1 MKMELVKGVNLHFLQ
16 SKKFKTNKIK
26 VRFSSPLDENTV
38 AARVLVA
45 CMMETANQKYPTSQ
59 LFREKLASLYGVELS
74 TSVSKRGRV
83 HYVDLNISFVRD
95 DFLSKKNVL
104 TDEVLDIIETIFFSP
119 LVVEDHFDSDT
130 FDVEKKNTI
139 SDLESEI
146 EEPYYYYAHGQLNQ
160 LFFEDETIG
169 MSRLGKVDL
178 VRQETAQSSLS
189 QFHQMLQ
196 LDNIDFFFIGDFNE
210 VAIVDRV
217 NQFEFKPRDNNL
229 SVTYQQPFTNVVREK
244 LEQKQNQQSILEL
257 GYHFST
263 QYGESLHIPLVVLN
277 GMLGAFS
284 HSRLFQ
290 IIREKEGLA
299 YTISSHF
306 DIFTGFMRVFAG
318 IDKESRTKVMTL
330 IMRQLNDLKR
340 GKFTE
345 SELQLTKEMLVNT
358 TLLAQDRQNTLIE
371 REYLKTILGTK
382 VLSLEEWLE
391 SIDKVSREEII
402 EVAKT
407 INLQSVYFME
417 GK

>member
-104 TDEVLDIIETIFFSP
+104 IDEVLDIIEMIFFSP

-130 FDVEKKNTI
+130 FEVEKKNTI

-146 EEPYYYYAHGQLNQ
+146 EEPYYYAHGQLNQ

-178 VRQETAQSSLS
+178 VRQETAQSSLE

-217 NQFEFKPRDNNL
+217 NQLEFKPRDNHL
-229 SVTYQQPFTNVVREK
+229 SVNYQQPFTNVVREK

-290 IIREKEGLA
+290 VIREKEGLA

-371 REYLKTILGTK
+371 REYLKKILGIK

-391 SIDKVSREEII
+391 AINKVSKEEII
-402 EVAKT
+402 ETAKT

>member
-1 MKMELVKGVNLHFLQ
+1 MELVKGVNLHFLQ

-38 AARVLVA
+38 AARVLAA

-104 TDEVLDIIETIFFSP
+104 TDEVLDIIETIFFLP

-146 EEPYYYYAHGQLNQ
+146 EEPYYYAHGQLNQ

-189 QFHQMLQ
+189 QFHQMLHF
-196 LDNIDFFFIGDFNE
+196 DNIDFFFIGDFNE

-217 NQFEFKPRDNNL
+217 NQLEFKPRDNHL
-229 SVTYQQPFTNVVREK
+229 SVNYQQPFTNVVREK

-290 IIREKEGLA
+290 VIREKEGLA

-318 IDKESRTKVMTL
+318 IDKGSRTKVMTL
-330 IMRQLNDLKR
+330 IMKQLNDLKR

-345 SELQLTKEMLVNT
+345 SELQLTKEMLINT

-371 REYLKTILGTK
+371 REYLKTMLGKK

-391 SIDKVSREEII
+391 SINKVSKEEII
-402 EVAKT
+402 ETAKT

>member
-1 MKMELVKGVNLHFLQ
+1 MELVKGVNLHFLQ

-26 VRFSSPLDENTV
+26 VRFSSSLDENTV

-130 FDVEKKNTI
+130 FDVEKKITI

-146 EEPYYYYAHGQLNQ
+146 EEPYYYAHGQLNQ

-178 VRQETAQSSLS
+178 ARQETAQSSLE

-229 SVTYQQPFTNVVREK
+229 SVNYQQPFTNVVREK

>member
-1 MKMELVKGVNLHFLQ
+1 MELVKGVNLHFLQ

-104 TDEVLDIIETIFFSP
+104 TDEVLDIIEIIFFSP
-119 LVVEDHFDSDT
+119 LVVADYFDSDT
-130 FDVEKKNTI
+130 FEVEKKNTI

-146 EEPYYYYAHGQLNQ
+146 EEPYYYAHGQLNQ

-178 VRQETAQSSLS
+178 VRQETAQTSLS
-189 QFHQMLQ
+189 QFHQMLHF
-196 LDNIDFFFIGDFNE
+196 DNIDFFFIGDFNE

-217 NQFEFKPRDNNL
+217 NSFEFKPRDNHL
-229 SVTYQQPFTNVVREK
+229 SVNYQQPFTNVVREK
-244 LEQKQNQQSILEL
+244 LEQKHNQQSILEL

-263 QYGESLHIPLVVLN
+263 QYGDSLHIPLVVLN

-290 IIREKEGLA
+290 TIREEEGLA

-340 GKFTE
+340 GKFTD
-345 SELQLTKEMLVNT
+345 SELRLTKEMLVNT

-391 SIDKVSREEII
+391 SINKVSREDII
-402 EVAKT
+402 ETAKT

>member
-26 VRFSSPLDENTV
+26 VRFSSPLDENIV

-146 EEPYYYYAHGQLNQ
+146 EEPYYYAHGQLNQ

-178 VRQETAQSSLS
+178 ARQETAQSSLE

>member
-1 MKMELVKGVNLHFLQ
+1 MELVKGVNLHFLQ

-26 VRFSSPLDENTV
+26 VRFSSLLDENTV
-38 AARVLVA
+38 VARVLVA

-104 TDEVLDIIETIFFSP
+104 TYEVLDFIETIFFSP

-146 EEPYYYYAHGQLNQ
+146 EEPYYYAHGQLNQ

-178 VRQETAQSSLS
+178 VRQETAQSSLE

-371 REYLKTILGTK
+371 REYLKTILGKK

>member
-146 EEPYYYYAHGQLNQ
+146 EEPYYYAHGQLNQ

-189 QFHQMLQ
+189 QFHQMLHF
-196 LDNIDFFFIGDFNE
+196 DNIDFFFIGDFNE

-229 SVTYQQPFTNVVREK
+229 SVNYQQPFTNVVREK

-290 IIREKEGLA
+290 VIREKEGLA

-345 SELQLTKEMLVNT
+345 SELQLTKEMLINT

>member
-104 TDEVLDIIETIFFSP
+104 TYEVLDIIETIFFSP
-119 LVVEDHFDSDT
+119 LVVADYFDSDT
-130 FDVEKKNTI
+130 FEVEKKNTI
-139 SDLESEI
+139 FDLESEI
-146 EEPYYYYAHGQLNQ
+146 EEPYYYAHGQLNQ

-178 VRQETAQSSLS
+178 VRQETAQTSLS

-196 LDNIDFFFIGDFNE
+196 FDNIDFFFIGDFNE

-217 NQFEFKPRDNNL
+217 NSFEFKPRDNHL
-229 SVTYQQPFTNVVREK
+229 SVNYQQPFTNVVREK

-290 IIREKEGLA
+290 TIREKEGLA

-340 GKFTE
+340 GKFTD
-345 SELQLTKEMLVNT
+345 SELRLTKEMLVNT

-391 SIDKVSREEII
+391 SINKVSREEII
-402 EVAKT
+402 ETAKT

>member
-26 VRFSSPLDENTV
+26 VRFSSSLDENTV

-146 EEPYYYYAHGQLNQ
+146 EEPYYYAHGQLNQ

-371 REYLKTILGTK
+371 REYLKTILGKK

>member
-38 AARVLVA
+38 AARALVA

-104 TDEVLDIIETIFFSP
+104 TDEVLDIIETIFFLP

-146 EEPYYYYAHGQLNQ
+146 EEPYYYAHGQLNQ

-178 VRQETAQSSLS
+178 VRQETAQSSLE

-229 SVTYQQPFTNVVREK
+229 SVTYQQLFTNVVREK

-371 REYLKTILGTK
+371 REYLKTILGKK
-382 VLSLEEWLE
+382 VLPLEEWLE

>member
-1 MKMELVKGVNLHFLQ
+1 MELVKGVNLHFLQ

-26 VRFSSPLDENTV
+26 VRFSSLLDENTV

-119 LVVEDHFDSDT
+119 LVVEDHFDNDT

-146 EEPYYYYAHGQLNQ
+146 EEPYYYAHGQLNQ

-178 VRQETAQSSLS
+178 VRQETAQSSLE

-196 LDNIDFFFIGDFNE
+196 LDNIDFFFIGNFNE

-217 NQFEFKPRDNNL
+217 NQFEFKPRDNHL
-229 SVTYQQPFTNVVREK
+229 SVNYQQPFTNVVREK

-290 IIREKEGLA
+290 VIREKEGLA

-318 IDKESRTKVMTL
+318 IDKGSRTKVMTL
-330 IMRQLNDLKR
+330 IMKQLNDLKR

-345 SELQLTKEMLVNT
+345 SELQLTKEMLINT

-391 SIDKVSREEII
+391 SINKVSREEII
-402 EVAKT
+402 ETAKT

>member
-1 MKMELVKGVNLHFLQ
+1 MELVKGVNLHFLQ
-16 SKKFKTNKIK
+16 SKKFKTNIIK
-26 VRFSSPLDENTV
+26 VRFTAPLNENTV

-146 EEPYYYYAHGQLNQ
+146 EEPYYYAHGQLNQ

-229 SVTYQQPFTNVVREK
+229 SVNYQQPFTNVVREK

-290 IIREKEGLA
+290 VIREKEGLA

-371 REYLKTILGTK
+371 REYLKTILGKK

>member
-1 MKMELVKGVNLHFLQ
+1 MELVKGVNLHFLQ

-26 VRFSSPLDENTV
+26 VRFSSPLDENIV

-146 EEPYYYYAHGQLNQ
+146 EEPYYYAHGQLNQ

-178 VRQETAQSSLS
+178 ARQETAQSSLE

-340 GKFTE
+340 
-345 SELQLTKEMLVNT
+345 
-358 TLLAQDRQNTLIE
+358 
-371 REYLKTILGTK
+371 
-382 VLSLEEWLE
+382 
-391 SIDKVSREEII
+391 
-402 EVAKT
+402 
-407 INLQSVYFME
+407 
-417 GK
+417 

>member
-1 MKMELVKGVNLHFLQ
+1 MELVKGVNLHFLQ

-26 VRFSSPLDENTV
+26 VRFTAPLDEDTV

-104 TDEVLDIIETIFFSP
+104 TDEVLDIIEAIFFSP
-119 LVVEDHFDSDT
+119 LVVENHFDSDT
-130 FDVEKKNTI
+130 FEVEKKNTI
-139 SDLESEI
+139 FDLESEI
-146 EEPYYYYAHGQLNQ
+146 EEPYYYAHGQLNQ

-217 NQFEFKPRDNNL
+217 NSFEFKPRDNHL
-229 SVTYQQPFTNVVREK
+229 SVNYQQPFTNVVREK

-263 QYGESLHIPLVVLN
+263 QYGDPLHIPLVVLN

-290 IIREKEGLA
+290 TIREKEGLA

-340 GKFTE
+340 GKFTD
-345 SELQLTKEMLVNT
+345 SELRLTKEMLVNT

-382 VLSLEEWLE
+382 VLSLEEWLDA
-391 SIDKVSREEII
+391 INKVTKEDII
-402 EVAKT
+402 ETAKT

>member
-26 VRFSSPLDENTV
+26 VRFSSPLDENIV

-104 TDEVLDIIETIFFSP
+104 TDEVLDIIETIFFLP

-146 EEPYYYYAHGQLNQ
+146 EEPYYYAHGQLNQ

-178 VRQETAQSSLS
+178 VRQETAQSSLE

-196 LDNIDFFFIGDFNE
+196 LDNIDFFFIGNFNE

-229 SVTYQQPFTNVVREK
+229 SVNYQQPFTNVVREK

-290 IIREKEGLA
+290 VIREKEGLA

-318 IDKESRTKVMTL
+318 IDKGSRTKVMTL
-330 IMRQLNDLKR
+330 IMKQLNDLKR

-345 SELQLTKEMLVNT
+345 SELQLTKEMLINT

-371 REYLKTILGTK
+371 REYLKTMLGKK

-391 SIDKVSREEII
+391 SINKVSKEEII
-402 EVAKT
+402 ETAKT

>member
-119 LVVEDHFDSDT
+119 LVVEDHFDIDT

-146 EEPYYYYAHGQLNQ
+146 EEPYYYAHGQLNQ

-178 VRQETAQSSLS
+178 VRQETAQNSLE

-229 SVTYQQPFTNVVREK
+229 SVTYRQPFTNVVREK

-257 GYHFST
+257 GYHFSI

-371 REYLKTILGTK
+371 RKYLKTILGKK

>member
-26 VRFSSPLDENTV
+26 VRFSSLLDENTV

-146 EEPYYYYAHGQLNQ
+146 EEPYYYAHGQLNQ

-178 VRQETAQSSLS
+178 VRQETAQSSLE

-196 LDNIDFFFIGDFNE
+196 LDNIDFFFIGAFNE

-229 SVTYQQPFTNVVREK
+229 SVTYQQSFTNVVREK

-290 IIREKEGLA
+290 TIREKEGLA

-306 DIFTGFMRVFAG
+306 DIVTGFMRVFAG

-391 SIDKVSREEII
+391 SINKVSREEII
-402 EVAKT
+402 ETAKT

>member
-1 MKMELVKGVNLHFLQ
+1 MELVKGVNLHFLQ

-26 VRFSSPLDENTV
+26 VRFSSPLDENIV

-146 EEPYYYYAHGQLNQ
+146 EEPYYYAHGQLNQ

-178 VRQETAQSSLS
+178 VRQETAQSSLE

-196 LDNIDFFFIGDFNE
+196 FDNIDFFFIGDFNE

-217 NQFEFKPRDNNL
+217 NSFEFKPRDNHL
-229 SVTYQQPFTNVVREK
+229 SVNYQQPFTNVVREK

-290 IIREKEGLA
+290 TIREKEGLA

-340 GKFTE
+340 GKFTD
-345 SELQLTKEMLVNT
+345 SELRLTKEMLVNT

-391 SIDKVSREEII
+391 SINKVSREEII
-402 EVAKT
+402 ETAKT

>member
-104 TDEVLDIIETIFFSP
+104 ADEVLDIIEIIFFSP
-119 LVVEDHFDSDT
+119 LVVADYFDSDT
-130 FDVEKKNTI
+130 FEVEKKNTI

-146 EEPYYYYAHGQLNQ
+146 EEPYYYAHGQLNQ

-178 VRQETAQSSLS
+178 VRQETAQTSLS
-189 QFHQMLQ
+189 QFHQMLHF
-196 LDNIDFFFIGDFNE
+196 DNIDFFFIGDFNE

-217 NQFEFKPRDNNL
+217 NSFEFKPRDNHL
-229 SVTYQQPFTNVVREK
+229 SVNYQQPFTNVVREK

-290 IIREKEGLA
+290 VIREKEGLA

-318 IDKESRTKVMTL
+318 IDKGSRTKVMTL
-330 IMRQLNDLKR
+330 IMKQLNDLKR

-345 SELQLTKEMLVNT
+345 SELQLTKEMLINT

-382 VLSLEEWLE
+382 VLPLEEWLE
-391 SIDKVSREEII
+391 SINKVSREEII
-402 EVAKT
+402 ETAKT

>member
-1 MKMELVKGVNLHFLQ
+1 MELVKGVNLHFLQ

-26 VRFSSPLDENTV
+26 VRFSSPLDENIV

-104 TDEVLDIIETIFFSP
+104 TDEVLDIIETIFFLP

-146 EEPYYYYAHGQLNQ
+146 EEPYYYAHGQLNQ

-178 VRQETAQSSLS
+178 VRQETAQSSLE

-196 LDNIDFFFIGDFNE
+196 LDNIDFFFIGNFNE

-229 SVTYQQPFTNVVREK
+229 SVNYQQPFTNVVREK

-290 IIREKEGLA
+290 VIREKEGLA

-318 IDKESRTKVMTL
+318 IDKGSRTKVMTL
-330 IMRQLNDLKR
+330 IMKQLNDLKR

-345 SELQLTKEMLVNT
+345 SELQLTKEMLINT

-371 REYLKTILGTK
+371 REYLKTMLGKK

-391 SIDKVSREEII
+391 SINKVSKEEII
-402 EVAKT
+402 ETAKT

>member
-104 TDEVLDIIETIFFSP
+104 TDEVLDIIEIIFFSP
-119 LVVEDHFDSDT
+119 LVVADYFDSDT
-130 FDVEKKNTI
+130 FEVEKKNTI

-146 EEPYYYYAHGQLNQ
+146 EEPYYYAHGQLNQ

-178 VRQETAQSSLS
+178 VRQETAQTSLS
-189 QFHQMLQ
+189 QFHQMLHF
-196 LDNIDFFFIGDFNE
+196 DNIDFFFIGDFNE

-217 NQFEFKPRDNNL
+217 NSFEFKPRDNHL
-229 SVTYQQPFTNVVREK
+229 SVNYQQPFTNVVREK
-244 LEQKQNQQSILEL
+244 LEQKHNQQSILEL

-263 QYGESLHIPLVVLN
+263 QYGDSLHIPLVVLN

-290 IIREKEGLA
+290 TIREEEGLA

-340 GKFTE
+340 GKFTD
-345 SELQLTKEMLVNT
+345 SELRLTKEMLVNT

-391 SIDKVSREEII
+391 SINKVSREDII
-402 EVAKT
+402 ETAKT

>member
-1 MKMELVKGVNLHFLQ
+1 MELVKGVNLHFLQ

-26 VRFSSPLDENTV
+26 VRFSSPLDENIV

-104 TDEVLDIIETIFFSP
+104 TDEVLDIIETIFFLP

-146 EEPYYYYAHGQLNQ
+146 EEPYYYAHGQLNQ

-178 VRQETAQSSLS
+178 VRQETAQSSLE

-229 SVTYQQPFTNVVREK
+229 SVNYQQPFTNVVREK

-290 IIREKEGLA
+290 VIREKEGLA

-318 IDKESRTKVMTL
+318 IDKGSRTKVMTL
-330 IMRQLNDLKR
+330 IMKQLNDLKR

-345 SELQLTKEMLVNT
+345 SELQLTKEMLINT

-371 REYLKTILGTK
+371 REYLKTMLGKK

-391 SIDKVSREEII
+391 SINKVSKEEII
-402 EVAKT
+402 ETAKT

>member
-104 TDEVLDIIETIFFSP
+104 TDEVLDIIETIFFLP

-146 EEPYYYYAHGQLNQ
+146 EEPYYYAHGQLNQ

-178 VRQETAQSSLS
+178 VRQETAQNSLE

-229 SVTYQQPFTNVVREK
+229 SVTYRQPFTNVVREK

-257 GYHFST
+257 GYHFSI

-371 REYLKTILGTK
+371 RKYLKTILGKK

>member
-104 TDEVLDIIETIFFSP
+104 TDEVLDIIEIIFFSP
-119 LVVEDHFDSDT
+119 LVVADYFDSDT
-130 FDVEKKNTI
+130 FEVEKKNTI

-146 EEPYYYYAHGQLNQ
+146 EEPYYYAHGQLNQ

-178 VRQETAQSSLS
+178 VRQETAQTSLS
-189 QFHQMLQ
+189 QFHQMLHF
-196 LDNIDFFFIGDFNE
+196 DNIDFFFIGDFNE

-217 NQFEFKPRDNNL
+217 NSFEFKPRDNHL
-229 SVTYQQPFTNVVREK
+229 SVNYQQPFTNVVREK
-244 LEQKQNQQSILEL
+244 LEQKHNQQSILEL

-263 QYGESLHIPLVVLN
+263 QYGDSLHIPLVVLN

-290 IIREKEGLA
+290 TIREKEGLA

-340 GKFTE
+340 GKFTD
-345 SELQLTKEMLVNT
+345 SELRLTKEMLVNT

-391 SIDKVSREEII
+391 SINKVSREEII
-402 EVAKT
+402 ETAKT

>member
-1 MKMELVKGVNLHFLQ
+1 MELVKGVNLHFLQ

-26 VRFSSPLDENTV
+26 VRFSSPLDENIV

-146 EEPYYYYAHGQLNQ
+146 EEPYYYAHGQLNQ

-178 VRQETAQSSLS
+178 VRKETAQSSLE

-229 SVTYQQPFTNVVREK
+229 SVNYQQPFTNVVREK

>member
-1 MKMELVKGVNLHFLQ
+1 M
-16 SKKFKTNKIK
+16 
-26 VRFSSPLDENTV
+26 
-38 AARVLVA
+38 
-45 CMMETANQKYPTSQ
+45 
-59 LFREKLASLYGVELS
+59 
-74 TSVSKRGRV
+74 
-83 HYVDLNISFVRD
+83 RD

-146 EEPYYYYAHGQLNQ
+146 EEPYYYAHGQLNQ

-178 VRQETAQSSLS
+178 VRQETAQSSLE

-210 VAIVDRV
+210 LAIVDRV

-263 QYGESLHIPLVVLN
+263 QYGESLHIPLVILN

>member
-1 MKMELVKGVNLHFLQ
+1 MELVKGVNLHFLQ

-26 VRFSSPLDENTV
+26 VRFSSLLDENTV

-119 LVVEDHFDSDT
+119 LVVEDHFDNDT

-146 EEPYYYYAHGQLNQ
+146 EEPYYYAHGQLNQ

-178 VRQETAQSSLS
+178 VRQETAQSSLE

-217 NQFEFKPRDNNL
+217 NQFEFKPRDNHL
-229 SVTYQQPFTNVVREK
+229 SVNYQQPFTNVVREK

-290 IIREKEGLA
+290 TIREKEGLA

-371 REYLKTILGTK
+371 REYLKTILGKK

>member
-1 MKMELVKGVNLHFLQ
+1 MELVKGVNLHFLQ

-104 TDEVLDIIETIFFSP
+104 TYEVLDIIETIFFSP
-119 LVVEDHFDSDT
+119 LVVADYFDSDT
-130 FDVEKKNTI
+130 FEVEKKNTI
-139 SDLESEI
+139 FDLESEI
-146 EEPYYYYAHGQLNQ
+146 EEPYYYAHGQLNQ

-178 VRQETAQSSLS
+178 VRQETAQTSLS

-196 LDNIDFFFIGDFNE
+196 FDNIDFFFIGDFNE

-217 NQFEFKPRDNNL
+217 NSFEFKPRDNHL
-229 SVTYQQPFTNVVREK
+229 SVNYQQPFTNVVREK

-290 IIREKEGLA
+290 TIREKEGLA

-340 GKFTE
+340 GKFTD
-345 SELQLTKEMLVNT
+345 SELRLTKEMLVNT

-391 SIDKVSREEII
+391 SINKVSREEII
-402 EVAKT
+402 ETAKT

>member
-1 MKMELVKGVNLHFLQ
+1 MELVKGVNLHFLQ
-16 SKKFKTNKIK
+16 SKKFKTNKIQ
-26 VRFSSPLDENTV
+26 VRCSSPLDENTV

-146 EEPYYYYAHGQLNQ
+146 EEPYYYAHGQLNQ

-178 VRQETAQSSLS
+178 VRQETAQSSLG

-371 REYLKTILGTK
+371 REYLKTILGKK

>member
-1 MKMELVKGVNLHFLQ
+1 MELVKGVNLHFLQ

-26 VRFSSPLDENTV
+26 VRFSSPLDENIV

-146 EEPYYYYAHGQLNQ
+146 EEPYYYAHGQLNQ

-178 VRQETAQSSLS
+178 VRQETAQSSLE

-217 NQFEFKPRDNNL
+217 NQFEFKPRDNHL
-229 SVTYQQPFTNVVREK
+229 SVNYQQPFTNVVREK

>member
-1 MKMELVKGVNLHFLQ
+1 MELVKGVNLHFLQ

-104 TDEVLDIIETIFFSP
+104 TYEVLDIIETIFFSP
-119 LVVEDHFDSDT
+119 LVVADYFDSDT
-130 FDVEKKNTI
+130 FEVEKKNTI

-146 EEPYYYYAHGQLNQ
+146 EEPYYYAHGQLNQ

-178 VRQETAQSSLS
+178 VKQETAQTSLS
-189 QFHQMLQ
+189 QFHQMLHF
-196 LDNIDFFFIGDFNE
+196 DNIDFFFIGDFNE

-217 NQFEFKPRDNNL
+217 NSFEFKPRDNHL
-229 SVTYQQPFTNVVREK
+229 SVNYQQPFTNVVREK

-290 IIREKEGLA
+290 TIREKEGLA

-371 REYLKTILGTK
+371 REYLKTILGKK

-402 EVAKT
+402 EAAKT

>member
-1 MKMELVKGVNLHFLQ
+1 MELVKGVNLHFLQ

-26 VRFSSPLDENTV
+26 VRFTAPLDEDTV

-104 TDEVLDIIETIFFSP
+104 TDEVLDIIEAIFFSP
-119 LVVEDHFDSDT
+119 LVVENHFDSDT
-130 FDVEKKNTI
+130 FEVEKKNTI
-139 SDLESEI
+139 FDLESEI
-146 EEPYYYYAHGQLNQ
+146 EEPYYYAHGQLNQ

-178 VRQETAQSSLS
+178 VRQETAQTSLS
-189 QFHQMLQ
+189 QFHQMLHF
-196 LDNIDFFFIGDFNE
+196 DNIDFFFIGDFNE

-217 NQFEFKPRDNNL
+217 NSFEFKPRDNHL
-229 SVTYQQPFTNVVREK
+229 SVNYQQPFTNVVREK

-290 IIREKEGLA
+290 VIREKEGLA

-318 IDKESRTKVMTL
+318 IDKGSRTKVMTL
-330 IMRQLNDLKR
+330 IMKQLNDLKR

-345 SELQLTKEMLVNT
+345 SELQLTKEMLINT

-371 REYLKTILGTK
+371 REYLKTMLGKK

-391 SIDKVSREEII
+391 SINKVSKEEII
-402 EVAKT
+402 ETAKT

>member
-1 MKMELVKGVNLHFLQ
+1 MELVKGVNLHFLQ

-26 VRFSSPLDENTV
+26 VRFSSPLDENIV

-146 EEPYYYYAHGQLNQ
+146 EEPYYYAHGQLNQ

-178 VRQETAQSSLS
+178 ARQETAQSSLE

-229 SVTYQQPFTNVVREK
+229 SVNYQQPFTNVVREK

-290 IIREKEGLA
+290 VIREKEGLA

-318 IDKESRTKVMTL
+318 IDKGSRTKVMTL
-330 IMRQLNDLKR
+330 IMKQLNDLKR

-345 SELQLTKEMLVNT
+345 SELQLTKEMLINT

-371 REYLKTILGTK
+371 REYLKTMLGKK

-391 SIDKVSREEII
+391 SINKVSKEEII
-402 EVAKT
+402 ETAKT

>member
-26 VRFSSPLDENTV
+26 VRFSSLLDENTV

-104 TDEVLDIIETIFFSP
+104 TDEVLDIIETIFFLP

-146 EEPYYYYAHGQLNQ
+146 EEPYYYAHGQLNQ

-178 VRQETAQSSLS
+178 VRQETAQSSLE